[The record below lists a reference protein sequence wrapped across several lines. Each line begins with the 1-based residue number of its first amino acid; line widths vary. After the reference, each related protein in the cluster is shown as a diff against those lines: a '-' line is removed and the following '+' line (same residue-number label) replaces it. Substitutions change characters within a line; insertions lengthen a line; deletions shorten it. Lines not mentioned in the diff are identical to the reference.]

1 MSLSPDPGAK
11 ADEQESAALRLTAI
25 LQGAH
30 AGELAAS
37 IAYWGHAH
45 SVRDPSERV
54 EILVIRDQEL
64 EHRARVAEMLEEL
77 EAEPDPRRERWLR
90 RIGTLISALCHVGGW
105 FFPMYGAGRLE
116 STNIR
121 EYEEAARFAL
131 AAGREE
137 FVDSLLNMAEVEW
150 DHEAYFREKIATHPL
165 RFLIP
170 VWKKP
175 PPRAAIRTTFA
186 KHRRRSQP
194 EGDVEGVARLSERVG
209 ELPG

>member
-1 MSLSPDPGAK
+1 MPLSREPRAAG
-11 ADEQESAALRLTAI
+11 DELESAALRLVAI

-64 EHRARVAEMLEEL
+64 EHRDRVAEMLEKL
-77 EAEPDPRRERWLR
+77 GAEPDPRRERWLR
-90 RIGTLISALCHVGGW
+90 RIGLLISALCHVGGW

-131 AAGREE
+131 AAGRED

-150 DHEAYFREKIATHPL
+150 DHEAYFRRKIATHPL
-165 RFLIP
+165 RYLIP
-170 VWKKP
+170 GWEKP
-175 PPRAAIRTTFA
+175 PSRASIRAGFTEYRRCRRAASGA
-186 KHRRRSQP
+186 
-194 EGDVEGVARLSERVG
+194 EGVAGFPERVG